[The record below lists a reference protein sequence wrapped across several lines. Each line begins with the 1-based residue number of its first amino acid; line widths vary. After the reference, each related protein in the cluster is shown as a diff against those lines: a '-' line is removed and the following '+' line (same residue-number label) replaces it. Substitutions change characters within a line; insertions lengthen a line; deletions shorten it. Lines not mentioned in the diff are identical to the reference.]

1 MATHSAA
8 RLSLLVVSALL
19 MTTAQ
24 AWLQLDVIKNNV
36 QPKSPV
42 AEIGSSFTFNCTVN
56 QSSFTADDVIWKHYS
71 KRVSPEWQRVVN
83 PTLVQLVIPNI
94 TESSKGN
101 YECRSRRTDQY
112 IGGERLEVGYPP
124 DQPRF
129 ERCQSDNLVAFTC
142 WWNRGRDP
150 LIRTDYNL
158 TYTFKDGIGE
168 VYNCPEMGEN
178 YCRWTY
184 TDSGGKSPV
193 YGVLHYMTLTATN
206 ALGSASVLHEVDPEN
221 QVKPAIVQNVRT
233 SNVGESELTVSWQ
246 YPDGLDDS
254 YFDLSFQVRYWSE
267 WDQSYK
273 ERNASMETFL
283 ELRDLNP
290 YTEYTICVRSH
301 PLAKDYSAEPP
312 TLVFKGYWSDC
323 ASNITV
329 RTQPAAPSGQ
339 VEAWLL
345 VTKESTD
352 QRTVKVLWKPLPP
365 WDRHSEG
372 VDYVVTYEPR
382 SEGGSIVQSERRTFV
397 FNNQTTDSGE
407 TLPSALFQDE
417 RTYEILISANNSIG
431 RTSDTQMTVP
441 KYQDTPTA
449 PTDLSSEVI
458 DDGTIQLSWQPV
470 SATRSDP
477 TRSNGYIVFWREWVE
492 VLSLYQ
498 WVEKGWAHVDGSQR
512 TFDVRGLSVTKPTR
526 FKFGVLAKTAG
537 GFGTPVYVD
546 NYTRIAVPQGSVED
560 VEVNPAGPN
569 SLTVTWKPHAL
580 QWRNGLL
587 QGYRIRYCQ
596 VASCD
601 DANQCSDIGEVNA
614 LGEDTISHQLGGLQP
629 FTSYRVQVQ
638 AFNTEGSSDLSD
650 PACIQ
655 TEESAPLDAPTNL
668 TFVIMEPNVVTLDW
682 IPPATPNGVITRYV
696 AEINSTQNPT
706 DPEIKGLGV
715 NMPVNMPVHGVTSY
729 NISVKA
735 CTVECGPLSEPISFK
750 TPIGAPGPPRTGP
763 IKIGTSGDSSI
774 VLKLSA
780 PSPVDTNGPI
790 HHYIVFYQPQ
800 NSTAMALNTTVSAQ
814 KDPLEVTV
822 DVGNCEGPVTYN
834 FWVRA
839 VNIDTNGKM
848 LPGEKSDVLEQE
860 MCGGAIPG
868 GTSVTVTI
876 IVIVAALVVTL
887 LFVGFLFKTNKDRLK
902 KKLFPHVPGPALP
915 YYDEMIDP
923 YDSTYS
929 QLNFPTINY
938 SYNNE
943 KEQVDNIADFL
954 NKGFERV
961 HLVQND
967 ANMNSTMPISDTVD
981 KVDKKPLEDNAPDDR
996 RSSGYSTSTDPADP
1010 SDNSQPK
1017 GLDPKSQESAGSIAP
1032 YTKLGENGENPGH
1045 GQPSVS
1051 PEGIE
1056 LAEMGAASAGDPPA
1070 QDNPIQDVA
1079 DYLKTADG
1087 IMDYVR
1093 MGAGGDYYRKSG
1105 TETPDYLQT
1114 YTLRHDSANPAQ
1126 QKAKPMDG
1134 YVRAAVGKPG
1144 QFVEPDYKSRYSLE
1158 SLPVTSGS
1166 SGYKSNESQPS
1177 TTAEEPPSPESQLKN
1192 YISKSMPNILQGF
1205 PFAPATVAG
1214 ATIPTPIK
1222 EIPSHQADNTT
1233 YIKTAGEMKC

>member
-24 AWLQLDVIKNNV
+24 AWLQLDGVVTPNDPRAVN
-36 QPKSPV
+36 
-42 AEIGSSFTFNCTVN
+42 GSVFVLNCTLRDTSVY
-56 QSSFTADDVIWKHYS
+56 TARQAYWKFNGLQLPNESY
-71 KRVSPEWQRVVN
+71 RVLSDS
-83 PTLVQLVIPNI
+83 LLQLVINPVVV
-94 TESSKGN
+94 SSVGR
-101 YECRSRRTDQY
+101 YECYLPSPSGLQ
-112 IGGERLEVGYPP
+112 GGQVLKVGYPP